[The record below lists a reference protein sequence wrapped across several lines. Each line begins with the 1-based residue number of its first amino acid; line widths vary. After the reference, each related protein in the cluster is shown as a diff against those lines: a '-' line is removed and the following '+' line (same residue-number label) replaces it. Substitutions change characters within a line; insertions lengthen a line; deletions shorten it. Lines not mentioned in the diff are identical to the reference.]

1 VGNVADMW
9 PELASM
15 LARTGLFAVVGA
27 VVVGIVGTVL
37 MARRSVR
44 GEPESRIVEPRG
56 RRFLRVALAVLWIG
70 DGLLQAQPLMP
81 AGFVST
87 DIDRVVRSDP
97 GWLQA
102 VVAPLTRAWIRHPL
116 AADAAVVW
124 LEIGIGLLLL
134 VARRG
139 PLSRVAA
146 WFTLLVAI
154 AIWVLGEGLGGLCAP
169 GASWLSGAPGAALV
183 YALAAAALLMPW
195 SWWEDGR
202 AQAIVRRTGAAWL
215 LVGALLEAI
224 PGENMWNATGLAGPF
239 IDGAAMSQPSWLNAP
254 MRSLARLAEE
264 HPQPVKFAVIVI
276 VAVVAVWLATDS
288 GGRAITAA
296 LVLCAA
302 TWWLAQDFGV
312 LGGTATDPNTALP
325 LALVLASAMPSW
337 RASTAP
343 AGAARVVVAPAAVR
357 SVVGVLTV
365 ALTLVVPGILA
376 ATLVQSAD
384 SSAIAAD
391 SNGGLRS
398 VPRRIAPAFALTDQE
413 GRPISSAQLR
423 GKVVV
428 LTFLDPVCDSECPL
442 VANQLATADRR
453 LGSLSRDVELV
464 AIDSNPVFTHVAD
477 VAAFTESHGLGR
489 LPNWHFLCGPAGV
502 TQDVLARYGIA
513 VDVPTVGMVEHSDG
527 VFFIGPD
534 GREAAYIDDGAGAQ
548 LTQTYAEQVEQQI
561 RTLVQ

>member
-1 VGNVADMW
+1 MW
-9 PELASM
+9 PELGSL
-15 LARTGLFAVVGA
+15 LAWTGLFAMVGA
-27 VVVGIVGTVL
+27 VVVGVVAAVL
-37 MARRSVR
+37 MSRRSAA
-44 GEPESRIVEPRG
+44 GEPEARAVEPRG

-87 DIDRVVRSDP
+87 DIEPAVRTDP
-97 GWLQA
+97 GWLHA
-102 VVAPLTRAWIRHPL
+102 VVAPLTRAWTRHPV
-116 AADAAVVW
+116 AADVALIW

-139 PLSRVAA
+139 RLARVAA
-146 WFTLLVAI
+146 WFTVLVAI
-154 AIWVLGEGLGGLCAP
+154 AIWVLGEGFGGSFAS

-195 SWWEDGR
+195 SWWDDGR
-202 AQAIVRRTGAAWL
+202 AAAIVRRSGAGL
-215 LVGALLEAI
+215 LFVGALLESL

-239 IDGAAMSQPSWLNAP
+239 VDGAAMPQPSWLNAP
-254 MRSLARLAEE
+254 MRSLARLAEQ
-264 HPQPVKFAVIVI
+264 HPQALNFVV
-276 VAVVAVWLATDS
+276 VATVAIVAVWLAMSTGS
-288 GGRAITAA
+288 RAITAA
-296 LVLCAA
+296 VVLCTA

-325 LALVLASAMPSW
+325 LGLFLASALPSW
-337 RASTAP
+337 RASRVP
-343 AGAARVVVAPAAVR
+343 SGAARVIVAPAAVR

-365 ALTLVVPGILA
+365 ALTLVVPGVLA
-376 ATLVQSAD
+376 ATLAQAAD

-391 SNGGLRS
+391 SNGGLRA
-398 VPRRIAPAFALTDQE
+398 VPNRMAPAFVLTDQK
-413 GRPISSAQLR
+413 GRTISSAQLR

-453 LGSLSRDVELV
+453 LGPLSRSVEFV
-464 AIDSNPVFTHVAD
+464 ALDSNPVFTHVAD
-477 VAAFTESHGLGR
+477 VAAFTESHGLSR
-489 LPNWHFLCGPAGV
+489 LPNWHFLCGSARV

-513 VDVPTVGMVEHSDG
+513 VDVPTVGMIEHSDG
-527 VFFIGPD
+527 MFFIGPD
-534 GREAAYIDDGAGAQ
+534 GRESAYLDDGAGAQ
-548 LTQTYAEQVEQQI
+548 LTQTYAQQVEQQI